1 MLITTTEL
9 KAYTICPMLC
19 KFDTQPAV
27 DPLLIA
33 LKRALGYLY
42 SFEMSN
48 NKKVLE
54 GSMVNKW
61 DKIWRQE
68 AGDLDEDELAE
79 RAVEGWLIIKKFMDK
94 VYKPDKRVP
103 RIVGLSHK
111 AKING
116 IHLQTTFDV
125 VLHGEKE
132 EVTLLEFGT
141 VRNTHN
147 VRWQLETD
155 IEAKAKLY
163 LLKRSL
169 GRSNCRMVRY
179 SLNKNIN
186 KTSIKATQ
194 AFMKDTEETIL
205 GIVDNIQ
212 EELFYPSPTCKCPH
226 PDKCKS

>member
-1 MLITTTEL
+1 MIITTTEL
-9 KAYTICPMLC
+9 KAYTVCPMLC
-19 KFDTQPAV
+19 KFGTKPAV

-33 LKRALGYLY
+33 LKRALTYLY

-68 AGDLDEDELAE
+68 AGDLGEDELAE

-94 VYKPDKRVP
+94 VYGSDKRVP
-103 RIVGLSHK
+103 RIVNLSHK
-111 AKING
+111 ASVEKI
-116 IHLQTTFDV
+116 HFQTVFDV
-125 VLHGEKE
+125 VLHGPKE

-141 VRNTHN
+141 VRDTHN
-147 VRWQLETD
+147 LRWQLETD

-169 GRSNCRMVRY
+169 GRSNCTLIRY
-179 SLNKNIN
+179 NLNKNLN
-186 KTSIKATQ
+186 KTSIKATPT
-194 AFMKDTEETIL
+194 FMKDTEETIL
-205 GIVDNIQ
+205 GIVDNIE

-226 PDKCKS
+226 PERCKS